1 MATLAVTVAAE
12 SLATRAIHG
21 NDYIKHAGY
30 HTRFGPDAKTGKP
43 QKGQPHP

>member
-1 MATLAVTVAAE
+1 MVVTLTAE

-21 NDYIKHAGY
+21 NNYVPYAGY